1 MAKWSLSPL
10 KLKGKIGANNPMVT
24 IGLIYDRIRWEEKA
38 LINASKK
45 AGISLTPIDAK
56 KNYINP
62 SEDTK
67 TFQEAFGSIVIQ
79 RCIGYFR
86 GLHITAILE
95 NSGLPVINS
104 FQTSLT
110 CGNKLFTTLTLTK
123 ADILSPKTLV
133 AFTPETTLKALDM
146 LGYPAVLK
154 PVVGSWGRLVALVKD
169 RESTQAIIEAREE
182 IRNALFHIYYV
193 QEFVKR
199 PPRDIR
205 IIVIGE
211 EVVAASYRC
220 PPPGEWRTNIAR
232 GGTSKP
238 CPLTSELEEIALKAS
253 RAVGGG
259 VLAVDCME
267 SPKGLVVH
275 EVNGTM
281 EFRGISAT
289 TEVDIAKKILEYVV
303 GMAKK

>member
-1 MAKWSLSPL
+1 MAT
-10 KLKGKIGANNPMVT
+10 V
-24 IGLIYDRIRWEEKA
+24 GLIYDRIRWEEKA

-45 AGISLTPIDAK
+45 VGIPLKPIDAK
-56 KNYINP
+56 KIYVDP

-67 TFQEAFGSIVIQ
+67 TFQETFGNITIQ

-86 GLHITAILE
+86 GLHITAVLE

-110 CGNKLFTTLTLTK
+110 CGNKLFTTLALTK
-123 ADILSPKTLV
+123 AGVLSPKTLV
-133 AFTPETTLKALDM
+133 AFTPETALKALDKM
-146 LGYPAVLK
+146 GYPAVLK

-169 RESTQAIIEAREE
+169 RESTQAVIEAREE
-182 IRNALFHIYYV
+182 IRNALLHIYYV

-211 EVVAASYRC
+211 EAVAASYRY
-220 PPPGEWRTNIAR
+220 PPQGEWRTNIAR
-232 GGTSKP
+232 GGASKP
-238 CPLTSELEEIALKAS
+238 CPITSELRELALKAS
-253 RAVGGG
+253 KAVGGG

-267 SPKGLVVH
+267 SPDGLVVH

-289 TEVDIAKKILEYVV
+289 TEVDIAKKVLEYAVKV
-303 GMAKK
+303 AKK

>member
-1 MAKWSLSPL
+1 MVKWSLSPL
-10 KLKGKIGANNPMVT
+10 KSREKTGANNLMVT

-45 AGISLTPIDAK
+45 AGISLKTVDAK
-56 KNYINP
+56 KIYINP
-62 SEDTK
+62 SENTK

-95 NSGLPVINS
+95 NAGLTVINS
-104 FQTSLT
+104 FRTSLT
-110 CGNKLFTTLTLTK
+110 CGNKLFTTLALTK
-123 ADILSPKTLV
+123 AGILSPKTLV
-133 AFTPETTLKALDM
+133 AFTPETALEASDKV
-146 LGYPAVLK
+146 GYPAVLK

-182 IRNALFHIYYV
+182 IRNALLHIYYV

-205 IIVIGE
+205 IIVIGK
-211 EVVAASYRC
+211 EVVAASYRH
-220 PPPGEWRTNIAR
+220 PPPGEWRTNVAR

-238 CPLTSELEEIALKAS
+238 CPVTNELKELALKAS
-253 RAVGGG
+253 EAVGGG

-267 SPKGLVVH
+267 GPNGFLVH

-281 EFRGISAT
+281 EFRGISST
-289 TEVDIAKKILEYVV
+289 TEVDIAKKVLEYAV
-303 GMAKK
+303 GVAKK